1 MKMKVKEYTVAFES
15 AEISSNGYD
24 CSVEIL
30 ARNKNQAIDKAR
42 DRVRWCFRQQ
52 KAKVVDIRK
61 IDINN
66 NKDVELLFNEYF
78 DVKYDICSS
87 KKEREI
93 LELKFEKLK
102 ER

>member
-1 MKMKVKEYTVAFES
+1 MKTKEYTIQFQH
-15 AEISSNGYD
+15 AETKSFDLG

-30 ARNKNQAIDKAR
+30 AKNKNQAIDRAR

-52 KAKVVDIRK
+52 KAKVVNIRK

-102 ER
+102 EK

>member
-15 AEISSNGYD
+15 AGISSNSYD

-52 KAKVVDIRK
+52 KAKVVNIRK

-102 ER
+102 EK